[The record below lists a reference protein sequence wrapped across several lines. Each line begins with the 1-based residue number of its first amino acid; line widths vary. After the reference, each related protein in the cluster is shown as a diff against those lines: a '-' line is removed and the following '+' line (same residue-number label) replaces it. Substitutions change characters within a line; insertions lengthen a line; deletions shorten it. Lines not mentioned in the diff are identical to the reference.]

1 MIRRTSFRP
10 LFFLGAAV
18 AALIALASG
27 LSRLELQPGRP
38 FPLASLVGSLFARPS
53 MDLRVRAPI
62 GLLFAGVFWAL
73 LVVLLVALIL
83 SPALRRRALRILLY
97 YLVWTLFFYY
107 LVQRL
112 QFQFPAPAPPGQ
124 GLQPQPEGAI
134 PPLPTIPQFIAAPP
148 PWLTLA
154 FSAAVLLLALGGLW
168 FFWARFRTRRGDDA
182 LELLAQE
189 AQAAV
194 DELQAGGEV
203 RDVVLRCYLEM
214 MRILR
219 ERRNI
224 RRQDAMTP
232 REFEQHLAAVG
243 VRDDHIHQ
251 LTRLFEAVRYGP
263 RSAGQREERQALA
276 CLAAIAEAYGSPR

>member
-1 MIRRTSFRP
+1 MIGRAWFRP
-10 LFFLGAAV
+10 LLFLGIAL

-27 LSRLELQPGRP
+27 LSQLELQPGRP
-38 FPLASLVGSLFARPS
+38 FPLASLVRSLFARPG
-53 MDLRVRAPI
+53 MDLRVQAPI
-62 GLLFAGVFWAL
+62 GLLFAGVFW
-73 LVVLLVALIL
+73 VLLVALLISLIL

-112 QFQFPAPAPPGQ
+112 QFQFRVPAPPGQ
-124 GLQPQPEGAI
+124 GLQPQPEGAT
-134 PPLPTIPQFIAAPP
+134 PLPTLPQFIAAPP

-154 FSAAVLLLALGGLW
+154 FSAAVLLLALGLLW
-168 FFWARFRTRRGDDA
+168 FFWARFRSRRGDDA

-189 AQAAV
+189 AQTAL
-194 DELQAGGEV
+194 DELHAGGEV
-203 RDVVLRCYLEM
+203 RDVVMRCYLEM
-214 MRILR
+214 TRILR

-276 CLAAIAEAYGSPR
+276 CLAAIAETYGRPR